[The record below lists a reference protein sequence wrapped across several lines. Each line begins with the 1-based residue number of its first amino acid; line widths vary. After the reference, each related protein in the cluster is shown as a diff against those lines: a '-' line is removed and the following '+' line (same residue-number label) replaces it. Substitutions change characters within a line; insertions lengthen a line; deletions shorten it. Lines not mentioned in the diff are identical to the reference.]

1 MFYYKFNL
9 KLPNFKWTGTRACK
23 KKDLLSPQW
32 LRNIRNK
39 NYPFYRIDAFFSK
52 KKYTNVK
59 FINNGGWHFSNIKKA
74 EEIRYKLKSYLHH
87 REFDLNPLSIKDI
100 NKIINNKTAVYDL
113 KVDKRI
119 DKIGGTGAKLTKGNL
134 KKLPIYLQN
143 NLKKYKKWID

>member
-1 MFYYKFNL
+1 MH
-9 KLPNFKWTGTRACK
+9 
-23 KKDLLSPQW
+23 
-32 LRNIRNK
+32 
-39 NYPFYRIDAFFSK
+39 FSLK
-52 KKYTNVK
+52 KKYTNVE

-119 DKIGGTGAKLTKGNL
+119 DKIGGTGAKLTKSNL
-134 KKLPIYLQN
+134 KK
-143 NLKKYKKWID
+143 IDKTLLGKESFENEKDKNQSADEPTR